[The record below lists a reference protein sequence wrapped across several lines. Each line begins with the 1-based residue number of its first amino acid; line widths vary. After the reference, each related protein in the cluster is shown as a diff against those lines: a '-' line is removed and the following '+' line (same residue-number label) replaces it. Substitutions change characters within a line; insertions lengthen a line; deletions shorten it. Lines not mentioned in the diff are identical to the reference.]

1 MTMGSVQFSSV
12 TQLCPTLF
20 DPMNRTPG
28 LPVHHQLLEF
38 TQTHVHWVSDA
49 IQPSHPLSSPSPLAP
64 NPSKHQ
70 GLFQWVNS
78 SHEVAKVSE
87 FQLQHQSFQWTSRT
101 DDNGLVLT
109 KKAISYYLPLYQF
122 SAKWFDL
129 RKDLEGRLLRS
140 VGDMKLGERWVEIE
154 NTWRGR
160 TKILK
165 DLTYTLKRKY
175 SQVKYKF
182 IHVKN
187 TTKYKWEN
195 LS

>member
-1 MTMGSVQFSSV
+1 M
-12 TQLCPTLF
+12 
-20 DPMNRTPG
+20 
-28 LPVHHQLLEF
+28 
-38 TQTHVHWVSDA
+38 
-49 IQPSHPLSSPSPLAP
+49 
-64 NPSKHQ
+64 
-70 GLFQWVNS
+70 
-78 SHEVAKVSE
+78 
-87 FQLQHQSFQWTSRT
+87 
-101 DDNGLVLT
+101 
-109 KKAISYYLPLYQF
+109 
-122 SAKWFDL
+122 
-129 RKDLEGRLLRS
+129 LRS